1 MRDSYMKNNERT
13 LIEQNRKNLSI
24 KTMYFNRYLLV
35 RYISAL
41 FFFTNLYWFISLL
54 LSDSSLYFLP
64 LLLLIV
70 LVISIAEQVKMY
82 GNHTNNAKH
91 TRYCFVILL
100 FTNVVLIAPTCFSS
114 IFTQF
119 YPFLLN
125 QQKSKIL
132 VLAILVIGIL
142 LTVLILNR
150 LYKINHNEDTHYER
164 IKKYEE
170 AIN

>member
-70 LVISIAEQVKMY
+70 LVISIAEQVKMRSEERRV
-82 GNHTNNAKH
+82 GREC
-91 TRYCFVILL
+91 RY
-100 FTNVVLIAPTCFSS
+100 
-114 IFTQF
+114 
-119 YPFLLN
+119 
-125 QQKSKIL
+125 
-132 VLAILVIGIL
+132 
-142 LTVLILNR
+142 R
-150 LYKINHNEDTHYER
+150 LWRY
-164 IKKYEE
+164 
-170 AIN
+170 